1 MSKDYLSFHAV
12 KPWDIEEQREPS
24 EHPLRHWRGGD
35 TAEQVRCCLNCTM
48 AECNNCMEYVPKGA
62 LPETRGV
69 RIAPKRAPKKT
80 EDADPCIECNAKLLC
95 QIHNWTC
102 SAKTK
107 WEVQHG

>member
-1 MSKDYLSFHAV
+1 MKDFFSIHAV
-12 KPWDIEEQREPS
+12 NPWDIESPGNDYPAHYRS
-24 EHPLRHWRGGD
+24 GGD
-35 TAEQVRCCLNCTM
+35 TQEQIECCLSCPM
-48 AECNNCMEYVPKGA
+48 ASCNNCMEYVPKGA

-69 RIAPKRAPKKT
+69 RVAPKRVQKRK

-102 SAKTK
+102 SAKAK